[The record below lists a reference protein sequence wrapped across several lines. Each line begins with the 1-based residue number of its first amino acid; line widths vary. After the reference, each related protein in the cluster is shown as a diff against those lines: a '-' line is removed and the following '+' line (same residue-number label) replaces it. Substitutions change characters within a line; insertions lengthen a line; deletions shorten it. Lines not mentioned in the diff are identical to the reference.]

1 MDRSTAEAMDRQDPL
16 ARFRDRFDISED
28 GPVYMDGNSLGR
40 PPRDVS
46 EAVEAGLKDWRTVLV
61 SGWESWIELP
71 AQVGDRL
78 GRLLGAAEG
87 QALVCDSTTV
97 NLYKLASAAL
107 GVRQDR
113 PVIVGDASDFPT
125 DRYVLEGLARATG
138 RQLRLVDTGGDPA
151 KAAEVISDAIGADTA
166 LVCLSHVNY
175 RSGLR
180 LDVPAL
186 TAVAH
191 EHGALVL
198 WDLAHSAG
206 AVPMDLDGWGVDL
219 AVGCTYKYLNSGPGA
234 PGFLYVRQEL
244 QDDLRQPI
252 WGWFG
257 RASQF
262 EMGPGYEPAG
272 GVASFMTGTP
282 GVLGLMAVDASLK
295 VIEEA
300 GVDDLWRKSEKFT
313 AMLVQLVDAKLAPFG
328 ARLATPRSAEL
339 RGAHVSV
346 SHPEAW
352 AWCRTLVQRGLV
364 VPDFRTPDVVRLG
377 PAPLYTRYVDC
388 FDALQRMAE
397 VAAAGFDEVAAPGR
411 VT

>member
-272 GVASFMTGTP
+272 GVASFMTGHP
-282 GVLGLMAVDASLK
+282 RSSRADGRRRLFEGHRGGGRRRPLAQVREVHGHAGRVGRR
-295 VIEEA
+295 EA
-300 GVDDLWRKSEKFT
+300 GPVRCPPGHAPVRRAARS
-313 AMLVQLVDAKLAPFG
+313 ARVGLAP
-328 ARLATPRSAEL
+328 
-339 RGAHVSV
+339 
-346 SHPEAW
+346 
-352 AWCRTLVQRGLV
+352 RGLGV
-364 VPDFRTPDVVRLG
+364 VPDARR
-377 PAPLYTRYVDC
+377 AR
-388 FDALQRMAE
+388 
-397 VAAAGFDEVAAPGR
+397 PGR
-411 VT
+411 PGLPDP